1 MKTLTLRTFAF
12 LLLLCLFCIPSC
24 TNDTPKK
31 IKAIV
36 ISEQNTQDVEQGYI
50 EPKSEDTITTT
61 N

>member
-1 MKTLTLRTFAF
+1 MKPLILSVSAF
-12 LLLLCLFCIPSC
+12 VLILCLFCIPSC

-31 IKAIV
+31 IKGIV

-50 EPKSEDTITTT
+50 EPKSEDTITTQ